1 MQAPQPAKPK
11 TNSESDE
18 PKEMLQDS
26 QVRSATARARL
37 DGAKTSAARMC
48 ARGPARAGAGLE
60 LGGAGDDD
68 MPAGGLDEGLPNYI

>member
-11 TNSESDE
+11 TKSA

-37 DGAKTSAARMC
+37 NGAKTSAARMC
-48 ARGPARAGAGLE
+48 ARGPARAGAGLD

-68 MPAGGLDEGLPNYI
+68 MPAGGLDEYLPNHI